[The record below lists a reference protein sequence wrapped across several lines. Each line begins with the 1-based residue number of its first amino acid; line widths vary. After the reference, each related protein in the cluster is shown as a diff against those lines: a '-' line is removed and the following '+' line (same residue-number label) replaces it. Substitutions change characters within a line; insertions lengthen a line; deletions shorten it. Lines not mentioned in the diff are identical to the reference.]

1 MRFFENHLCKYI
13 QGGGNAPHYPLDLDA
28 LLNNDY
34 AY

>member
-13 QGGGNAPHYPLDLDA
+13 QGGECPHYPLDLDA